1 MKKSIFIIGVAI
13 LTFIA
18 FSIVACG
25 NNAPASE
32 NEPPDWMGPEMMNHG
47 AMHYGAMNQSAMNY
61 GTMNHDGHQG
71 DGGHNHFAGARSKN
85 RTAATVRNGF
95 DGMPATG
102 TSAFCPVLKNEFE
115 VTPNSTHSVYKGK
128 TYVFCCPGCKPRFDE
143 NPEKYI

>member
-1 MKKSIFIIGVAI
+1 MKKSIFIVGVAVFA
-13 LTFIA
+13 LIA
-18 FSIVACG
+18 FSIAACG
-25 NNAPASE
+25 NNALASE

-47 AMHYGAMNQSAMNY
+47 AMNYGA
-61 GTMNHDGHQG
+61 MNHDGHQG
-71 DGGHNHFAGARSKN
+71 DGGHNHLAGALSKN

-102 TSAFCPVLKNEFE
+102 TRAFCPVLKNEFE

-143 NPEKYI
+143 NPEKYIKNL